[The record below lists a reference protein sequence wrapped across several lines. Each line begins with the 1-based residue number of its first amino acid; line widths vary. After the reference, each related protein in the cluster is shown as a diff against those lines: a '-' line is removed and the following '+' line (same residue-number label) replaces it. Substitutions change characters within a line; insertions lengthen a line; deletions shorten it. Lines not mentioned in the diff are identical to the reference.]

1 MQLENIFNSLDII
14 EATIKKNDFSDLA
27 FCNKLINDETK
38 KILLLTKD
46 VFVEELIFGVYF
58 GWKYCSGQI
67 NSGIY
72 RLNVHE
78 ELEKI
83 SADCQRIRTY
93 LNNNFKE

>member
-67 NSGIY
+67 STGTY
-72 RLNVHE
+72 HLNLHE

-83 SADCQRIRTY
+83 SADCQRIRAY
-93 LNNNFKE
+93 LLDKSKE